1 MTSEYQQ
8 ALYDLRDA
16 LKMLER
22 ELGNAADTCERI
34 ARKGGR
40 HGLYGD
46 LGNSGIGGERAAG
59 DSIADHKN

>member
-1 MTSEYQQ
+1 MSEEELQ

-16 LKMLER
+16 LYRLAH
-22 ELGNAADTCERI
+22 ELGIAADICERV

-40 HGLYGD
+40 NGLYGD
-46 LGNSGIGGERAAG
+46 LGNSGIGGKRAAG

>member
-1 MTSEYQQ
+1 MTPEEIQ

-16 LKMLER
+16 LDRLAR
-22 ELGNAADTCERI
+22 ELGGAADICERI